1 MFQCLITNIQRALSI
16 SQAVQG
22 TGWPVHITDQ
32 EPQEMDGE
40 GTVQSVR
47 STDQPARS
55 TDQPVQATIQGARS
69 TDRPVQ
75 ATIQRAQAT
84 FQQGLARALARIYNN
99 SAKQWVTNDLLRHGR
114 NTSPNFIFSTIL
126 IGGPRGTS

>member
-22 TGWPVHITDQ
+22 TGWPVHIIDQ
-32 EPQEMDGE
+32 GLQEMDGE
-40 GTVQSVR
+40 GTVQSVH

-55 TDQPVQATIQGARS
+55 TIQGARS

-84 FQQGLARALARIYNN
+84 VQRAQATIQRAQATFQQGLVQALAQFVI
-99 SAKQWVTNDLLRHGR
+99 AKKR
-114 NTSPNFIFSTIL
+114 
-126 IGGPRGTS
+126 

>member
-1 MFQCLITNIQRALSI
+1 MSNKNIRILFQCLIPNTQRALSI

-75 ATIQRAQAT
+75 ATIQRAQAIVQRAQATIQRAQAT
-84 FQQGLARALARIYNN
+84 FHQGLALALAQIYNRQ
-99 SAKQWVTNDLLRHGR
+99 KMVDQ
-114 NTSPNFIFSTIL
+114 
-126 IGGPRGTS
+126 

>member
-1 MFQCLITNIQRALSI
+1 MSNKNIRILFQCLITNIQRAQST

-32 EPQEMDGE
+32 GPQEMDGE
-40 GTVQSVR
+40 GTVQSVH

-55 TDQPVQATIQGARS
+55 TIQGARS

-84 FQQGLARALARIYNN
+84 VQRAQATIQRAQATFQQGLARALARICNC
-99 SAKQWVTNDLLRHGR
+99 
-114 NTSPNFIFSTIL
+114 
-126 IGGPRGTS
+126 

>member
-1 MFQCLITNIQRALSI
+1 MSNKNIRILFQCLITNIQRAQSI

-32 EPQEMDGE
+32 GPQEMDGE
-40 GTVQSVR
+40 GTVQSVH

-55 TDQPVQATIQGARS
+55 TIQGARS

-84 FQQGLARALARIYNN
+84 FQQGLARALARICNC
-99 SAKQWVTNDLLRHGR
+99 
-114 NTSPNFIFSTIL
+114 
-126 IGGPRGTS
+126 